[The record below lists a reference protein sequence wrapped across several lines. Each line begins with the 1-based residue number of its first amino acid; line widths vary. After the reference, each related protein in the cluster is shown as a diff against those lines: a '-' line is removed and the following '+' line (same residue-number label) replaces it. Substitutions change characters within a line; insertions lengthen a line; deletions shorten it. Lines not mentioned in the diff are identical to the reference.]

1 MTINLGISLSEPNV
15 DPTIQLCVSLSH
27 NSLTLFR
34 IVAMAM
40 NNYLE
45 IIELSCGKQ

>member
-1 MTINLGISLSEPNV
+1 MTINLGISEPSV
-15 DPTIQLCVSLSH
+15 DPTIKLCVSLSH

-34 IVAMAM
+34 LIAMAM

-45 IIELSCGKQ
+45 VIELSCGKQ